1 MKVCK
6 SLIFFLISSFIFC
19 EIINIKEIGVKG
31 DGTDETEMVQKIFN
45 EVKDGTGIY
54 FPAGK
59 YCIRAVKIEDK
70 KGLKIFGDGS
80 QSQIICAKKEEPT
93 THIFDFIDCDD
104 LTIENLTFDTSGAEK
119 FGGIGIYGGDRIRII
134 NNRFTDPLLIESL
147 AEKGPMTD
155 RYALLAI
162 GCRNFYFI
170 GNIVENLQVEFNHIK
185 SGFFLNNKIYNPI
198 HMGFVTATTT
208 RGTYLEDVIISNN
221 IIENPLG
228 YAIGAG
234 YDPSYENIKIKN
246 IIISNNII
254 KCRPRITTDNFG
266 IFLGTRPG
274 IKLRAKNC
282 FWQNIQIVN
291 NLIIYYPLNNL
302 NSEFGGIMLSQPE
315 GTDIYFEN
323 VVIKGNQ
330 ILFNGKVDHK
340 SKVVYKYSDGKL
352 VAEYPFWREG
362 FCGIY
367 GYKIKNSLIE
377 GNFIRGF
384 PIGIHL
390 KNIENL
396 TIYNNV
402 ALNQIEFG
410 YIIEISNGNNIF
422 KENIFIGDIKD
433 PIKVKDIKE
442 TDTIAQSIVKNTK
455 IDNMFDYL
463 LPWPLFEEK
472 KEFQERMIGEI
483 EMIGEI
489 IDFLP
494 SADCIIFKREDGQ
507 IMNLRI
513 SPWKRK
519 YAARKG
525 IKKCK
530 IICEKILPSEEIRIK
545 KIESLNSEIVK

>member
-1 MKVCK
+1 MKVYK

-31 DGTDETEMVQKIFN
+31 DGTDETEIIQKIFN

-70 KGLKIFGDGS
+70 RGLKIFGDGS
-80 QSQIICAKKEEPT
+80 QSQIICARKEEPN

-104 LTIENLTFDTSGAEK
+104 LTIENLTFDTSGVEK
-119 FGGIGIYGGDRIRII
+119 FGGTGIYGGDRIRII

-147 AEKGPMTD
+147 AEKGPTTD
-155 RYALLAI
+155 RMVLVAT

-185 SGFFLNNKIYNPI
+185 SGFFLNNKVYNPI
-198 HMGFVTATTT
+198 HMGFVTGTIT

-221 IIENPLG
+221 II
-228 YAIGAG
+228 
-234 YDPSYENIKIKN
+234 
-246 IIISNNII
+246 
-254 KCRPRITTDNFG
+254 KCRPRIATDNFG

-291 NLIIYYPLNNL
+291 NLIIYYPSNNL

-323 VVIKGNQ
+323 VIIKGNQ

-340 SKVVYKYSDGKL
+340 SKVVYKYSDGKP
-352 VAEYPFWREG
+352 VVEFPFWREG

-384 PIGIHL
+384 PVGIHL

-402 ALNQIEFG
+402 ALNQTESG

-455 IDNMFDYL
+455 IDDMFDNL
-463 LPWPLFEEK
+463 LPWPLFEEE
-472 KEFQERMIGEI
+472 KEFQE

-530 IICEKILPSEEIRIK
+530 IICEKIFPSEEIRIK
-545 KIESLNSEIVK
+545 KIESLNGEIVK